1 LLDFQD
7 EWVFIKKIVNK
18 SDLILFLIDDKVGIT
33 SKEQHIFSYIMD
45 SGKKNN
51 TILVINKLDIKR
63 KHNEK
68 DLALLDY
75 YDL

>member
-7 EWVFIKKIVNK
+7 ERIFIKKIINK
-18 SDLILFLIDDKVGIT
+18 SDLILFVIDDSIGIT

-63 KHNEK
+63 KHNQK

>member
-7 EWVFIKKIVNK
+7 ERMIIKKIINK
-18 SDLILFLIDDKVGIT
+18 SDLILFVIDDSIGIT

-63 KHNEK
+63 KHNQK